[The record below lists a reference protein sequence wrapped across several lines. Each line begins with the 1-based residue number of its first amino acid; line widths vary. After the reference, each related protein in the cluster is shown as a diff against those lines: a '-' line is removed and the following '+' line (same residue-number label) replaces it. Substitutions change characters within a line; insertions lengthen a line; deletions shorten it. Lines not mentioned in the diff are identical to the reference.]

1 MPAIDPA
8 LLDCRRALA
17 IVDRDGGTVGSIREF
32 YLDRATP
39 PDLGAGQHRPSPWW
53 SWRCS

>member
-8 LLDCRRALA
+8 LLDCRQALA
-17 IVDRDGGTVGSIREF
+17 IVDRDGGTVGSITKF

-39 PDLGAGQHRPSPWW
+39 PDLGAGQHRPSP
-53 SWRCS
+53 